1 MDRQQRLIGIDL
13 FRGLAVLAVA
23 ILHVVDGGSIDS
35 IAGWRQITDFAMF
48 AVPFFLALS
57 FYLAINKLY
66 RSSQPYPLRS
76 RLVRLL
82 VPYGIW
88 SSVYLL
94 YKIAKYCASGE
105 MSRLVDLVGD
115 PLSLICFG
123 TAAFHLYF
131 LPLLA
136 IGSVLIKS
144 SEWAILKKI
153 SWRKLTLFCLIN
165 LLIYEALLNSG
176 NEYQLST
183 SQAFQPLLKTVFPT
197 ENSNPLLRLIL
208 VLAAWM
214 IRCTPYIL
222 ISTIIAHPSST
233 KFIQNLTSKLP
244 WLWLFIFIGLNLSV
258 TQFLPRSIAEFTCGY
273 SALLAAISI
282 SSILKYNY
290 WIESLGTCSFGIYF
304 IHLLIIEI
312 FQSIAKR
319 IYPNYIYHNSNV
331 GLVLMAIVVVVISWL
346 ITLLLMK
353 NQKLSEVIF

>member
-1 MDRQQRLIGIDL
+1 MNPQQRSIGIDL
-13 FRGLAVLAVA
+13 FRGLAILAVV
-23 ILHVVDGGSIDS
+23 ILHVDEGIQ
-35 IAGWRQITDFAMF
+35 ATPTGWSQITSFALF

-57 FYLAINKLY
+57 FYLAIDKLY

-88 SSVYLL
+88 SSVYLF
-94 YKIAKYCASGE
+94 YKVIKYGASGE
-105 MSRLVDLVGD
+105 MSRLVDLVSD
-115 PLSLICFG
+115 PLALFCFG

-136 IGSVLIKS
+136 IGTVLIKF

-153 SWRKLTLFCLIN
+153 SLRRLALLCLLS
-165 LLIYEALLNSG
+165 LLIYEVLLSSG

-183 SQAFQPLLKTVFPT
+183 AQAFQPLLKNTFPT
-197 ENSNPLLRLIL
+197 GNSNPLLRLIL

-214 IRCTPYIL
+214 IRCAPYVL
-222 ISTIIAHPSST
+222 ISMILARPSFT
-233 KFIQNLTSKLP
+233 KFIQNITSKLL
-244 WLWLFIFIGLNLSV
+244 WLWLFIIIGLNLFI
-258 TQFLPRSIAEFTCGY
+258 TQFIPRSIAEIVCGY

-290 WIESLGTCSFGIYF
+290 WIENLGTCSFGIYF

-319 IYPNYIYHNSNV
+319 IYPNYIYTNSSV
-331 GLVLMAIVVVVISWL
+331 GLLLMAVVVVILSWT
-346 ITLLLMK
+346 ITSLLMK
-353 NQKLSEVIF
+353 NKKLSKIIF